1 MLVEQGIR
9 MHNRV
14 PSPVNAP
21 SRVRPRQSMIS
32 TLFARLFGGPR
43 KLREANERLRREI
56 AAHEATLR
64 ELETAR
70 RELEQRVARRTKEL
84 SLMTARFETALRG
97 ARVHVSSQDR
107 ELRYTWV
114 YSPHAEGAEAQ
125 LLGRTDEEVL
135 AAADRDSVVAVKRRV
150 LASGVPEDCEVAFV
164 SPQGRTL
171 FALHVDPIFG
181 PDRTVDGVMCAAVDI
196 SQTRLLES
204 EQRRLTEELRAAVQ
218 HYETAL
224 RGANVTVFTQ
234 DRDLTYT
241 SISNPMLGREV
252 DEIIGR
258 GDDEILPKP
267 NLMAVALKRRVL
279 ADGEPA
285 DGEVSI
291 GEASDRRW
299 FDLHIEP
306 LRDVTGTIVGLIGAA
321 VDNTARKEGEVH
333 LRLLMRELTHR
344 SKNLLAVI
352 QAMARQTA
360 RYTGSIEAF
369 MDQFGARLQAL
380 AASHD
385 LLVQESWHGASLDEL
400 ARAQLAQYLDGAGGQ
415 VVIEGPGIV
424 LKPEAAQSLG
434 LAIFELLDNAARYGA
449 LSVPQGRASLRWHRR
464 PVAQGGGVEIA
475 WAEEGGPNVTKPE
488 RRGFGSLVIER
499 NLARA
504 AEAEVDLAFPPDGV
518 RCRVVIPEEQ
528 LSSGR

>member
-1 MLVEQGIR
+1 MMSI
-9 MHNRV
+9 
-14 PSPVNAP
+14 
-21 SRVRPRQSMIS
+21 
-32 TLFARLFGGPR
+32 LFAKLFGGAR
-43 KLREANERLRREI
+43 KLREANERLRREV

-70 RELEQRVARRTKEL
+70 RELEQRVAERTKEL

-97 ARVHVSSQDR
+97 AGVHVSCQDR
-107 ELRYTWV
+107 DMRYSWV
-114 YSPHAEGAEAQ
+114 YHPQAESSEAQ

-135 AAADRDSVVAVKRRV
+135 AAGERDAVVAVKRRV
-150 LASGVPEDCEVAFV
+150 LESGTPEDCEVAFV

-171 FALHVDPIFG
+171 FALHVDPMFG
-181 PDRTVDGVMCAAVDI
+181 PDGTIEGVMSAAIDI

-218 HYETAL
+218 RYETAL
-224 RGANVTVFTQ
+224 RGSNVTVFTQ

-241 SISNPMLGREV
+241 SMSGPAFGRQV

-258 GDDEILPKP
+258 TDEEILPEP
-267 NLMAVALKRRVL
+267 SHRAVIALKGRVL
-279 ADGEPA
+279 GDGQAA

-291 GEASDRRW
+291 GEGSARRW
-299 FDLHIEP
+299 FDLHVEP

-360 RYTGSIEAF
+360 RHTGSVDAF
-369 MDQFGARLQAL
+369 MEQFGARLQAL

-385 LLVQESWHGASLDEL
+385 LLVQESWHGASLHEL
-400 ARAQLAQYLDGAGGQ
+400 ARAQLAQYLDGAGAQ

-449 LSVPQGRASLRWHRR
+449 LSVPQGRASLKWHRR

-475 WAEEGGPNVTKPE
+475 WAEEGGPNVSTPE
-488 RRGFGSLVIER
+488 RRGFGTLVIER

-504 AEAEVDLAFPPDGV
+504 AEAEVDLAFTPDGV
-518 RCRVVIPEEQ
+518 RCRMVIPEQQ
-528 LSSGR
+528 LSNGR

>member
-1 MLVEQGIR
+1 
-9 MHNRV
+9 
-14 PSPVNAP
+14 
-21 SRVRPRQSMIS
+21 MIS
-32 TLFARLFGGPR
+32 TLFANLFGGSR
-43 KLREANERLRREI
+43 KLREANERLRREV

-64 ELETAR
+64 ELEIAR
-70 RELEQRVARRTKEL
+70 RDLEQRVAERTKEL

-107 ELRYTWV
+107 NLRYTWI
-114 YSPHAEGAEAQ
+114 YHPQAQ
-125 LLGRTDEEVL
+125 TSAAPLLGRSDEEVL
-135 AAADRDSVVAVKRRV
+135 APAERDAIIAVKRRV
-150 LASGVPEDCEVAFV
+150 LESGTPEDCEVSFV

-171 FALHVDPIFG
+171 VALHFDPLLDPNGNI
-181 PDRTVDGVMCAAVDI
+181 DGVMSAAVDV

-218 HYETAL
+218 RYETAL
-224 RGANVTVFTQ
+224 RGSNVTVFTQ
-234 DRDLTYT
+234 NRDLTYT
-241 SISNPMLGREV
+241 SMSGPMLGLQV
-252 DEIIGR
+252 NEIVGR
-258 GDDEILPKP
+258 RDQEILPEP
-267 NLMAVALKRRVL
+267 SRRAIVELKQRVL
-279 ADGEPA
+279 KDGQPA

-291 GEASDRRW
+291 GEAFARRW
-299 FDLHIEP
+299 FDLHVEP
-306 LRDVTGTIVGLIGAA
+306 LRDVTGKTVGLIGAA

-360 RYTGSIEAF
+360 RHTESIDTF
-369 MDQFGARLQAL
+369 MEQFGARLQAL

-385 LLVQESWHGASLDEL
+385 LLVQESWHGASLHEL
-400 ARAQLAQYLDGAGGQ
+400 AQAQLAQYLDGAGAQ

-449 LSVPQGRASLRWHRR
+449 LSVPEGKASLKWQRR
-464 PVAQGGGVEIA
+464 PPTEGGGVEIA
-475 WAEEGGPNVTKPE
+475 WEEEGGPNVTTPE
-488 RRGFGSLVIER
+488 RRGFGTLVIER

-504 AEAEVDLAFPPDGV
+504 AEADVDLTFTPAGV
-518 RCRVVIPEEQ
+518 RCRMIIPEQQ
-528 LSSGR
+528 LSAAR